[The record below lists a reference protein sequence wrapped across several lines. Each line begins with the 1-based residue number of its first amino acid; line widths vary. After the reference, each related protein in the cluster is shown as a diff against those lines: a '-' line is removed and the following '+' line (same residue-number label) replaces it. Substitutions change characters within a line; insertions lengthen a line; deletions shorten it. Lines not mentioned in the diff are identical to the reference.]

1 MLKCT
6 KKGESDV
13 QRMTTLSWPHPRWAK
28 PQKVSSRP
36 ALSPAKWRPMEGWSL
51 YSVRSSSTQFYTVP
65 HSSHPWAVC
74 IFFFPVN
81 KLSHSFLSDEHGE
94 SKRRFVAIN
103 SQRNTTDHGWK
114 MAPHSALGPRP
125 SAALALFQFS
135 LRITLEESQP
145 WFQGTNLGTSQS
157 FRW

>member
-1 MLKCT
+1 MSKCT

-125 SAALALFQFS
+125 PWPSFS
-135 LRITLEESQP
+135 FLCGSP
-145 WFQGTNLGTSQS
+145 WKNPSLG
-157 FRW
+157 FRGQT